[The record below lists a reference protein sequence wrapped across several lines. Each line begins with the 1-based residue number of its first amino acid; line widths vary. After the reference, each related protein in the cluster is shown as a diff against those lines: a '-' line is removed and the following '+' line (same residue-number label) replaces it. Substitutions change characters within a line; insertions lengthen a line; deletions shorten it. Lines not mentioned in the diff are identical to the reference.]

1 MEILANAQ
9 LVACQEGLAAR
20 IMVAVTLRETL
31 AASKRILVVPHQHA
45 LAKIVN
51 ALKTPVSQ
59 VEHAV
64 KKKDAAKR
72 PNEELKCAVEKR
84 LRYSY
89 IFLQI

>member
-31 AASKRILVVPHQHA
+31 AASNRSLVVPHQHA

-51 ALKTPVSQ
+51 ALKTPASQ
-59 VEHAV
+59 AEHAV
-64 KKKDAAKR
+64 REKDAAKS
-72 PNEELKCAVEKR
+72 PNDNLKCAVEKR
-84 LRYSY
+84 LRFSY